1 MSRGS
6 WRPAYVGLGSNLA
19 GPRQQVERAFE
30 ALAGIPDT
38 LLVAR
43 SGLWSTAPL
52 GPQDQPRFVN
62 AAAGLLTRLGP
73 RELLAE
79 LKSAERRMGRQQ
91 PVVRWGPRIIDLD
104 LLVYG
109 DERIEEAGLT
119 LPHPGLPERNFVL
132 YPLSEFAAEL
142 WVPGLD
148 RVGRL
153 RGRVSAEGIEPL
165 AAGKAGDD

>member
-132 YPLSEFAAEL
+132 YPLAEIAAEL
-142 WVPGLD
+142 WVPGH
-148 RVGRL
+148 
-153 RGRVSAEGIEPL
+153 GRVRSLRQQVAGEGLEALSTGIR
-165 AAGKAGDD
+165 

>member
-1 MSRGS
+1 LSRGS